1 MHARSIMQGMSFG
14 DTVVIFVLALLFF
27 GPKKLPELAR
37 QIGKV
42 LNEFKRASNEFR
54 SQIESEVSQLEV
66 KERAQA
72 FATPSA
78 PPEGS
83 VIAHSPR
90 AELSVGPQPAVE
102 ETPLETPTLEPT
114 REAIQEPAHRIEAET
129 AIAKAP
135 DA

>member
-1 MHARSIMQGMSFG
+1 MSFG
-14 DTVVIFVLALLFF
+14 DTIVIFILALLFF

-54 SQIESEVSQLEV
+54 QQIESEVSQLDV
-66 KERAQA
+66 QERNKAIM
-72 FATPSA
+72 TPLA

-90 AELSVGPQPAVE
+90 AELSVGPQPVIEPGPAAI
-102 ETPLETPTLEPT
+102 PHPTLEPV
-114 REAIQEPAHRIEAET
+114 QETILEPTHQVAAEPET
-129 AIAKAP
+129 AKAP

>member
-1 MHARSIMQGMSFG
+1 MSFG

-37 QIGKV
+37 KIGKV

-54 SQIESEVSQLEV
+54 SQIESEVSQLEI

-72 FATPSA
+72 MATPA
-78 PPEGS
+78 GPPEGS
-83 VIAHSPR
+83 VVAHSPR
-90 AELSVGPQPAVE
+90 AELSVGPQPAIE
-102 ETPLETPTLEPT
+102 STAEANLPPTLEPT
-114 REAIQEPAHRIEAET
+114 REVIPEPTHQVEPEAAT
-129 AIAKAP
+129 VKAP

>member
-1 MHARSIMQGMSFG
+1 MSFG
-14 DTVVIFVLALLFF
+14 DTIVIFILALLFF

-54 SQIESEVSQLEV
+54 QQIESEVSQLDV
-66 KERAQA
+66 QERNKAIM
-72 FATPSA
+72 TPIA

-90 AELSVGPQPAVE
+90 AELSVGPQPVIEQA
-102 ETPLETPTLEPT
+102 LEAHQATLEPT
-114 REAIQEPAHRIEAET
+114 REEILPPTHQVEADTET
-129 AIAKAP
+129 AKAP

>member
-1 MHARSIMQGMSFG
+1 MSFG

-37 QIGKV
+37 QLGKI

-54 SQIESEVSQLEV
+54 SQIEAEVSQLDV
-66 KERAQA
+66 QERNQTIM
-72 FATPSA
+72 TPIA
-78 PPEGS
+78 PPAGS

-90 AELSVGPQPAVE
+90 AELSVGPQPAIE
-102 ETPLETPTLEPT
+102 PSSEASAQPTLEPT
-114 REAIQEPAHRIEAET
+114 REVIEEPIHQAEPET
-129 AIAKAP
+129 VIAKAP

>member
-1 MHARSIMQGMSFG
+1 MSFG
-14 DTVVIFVLALLFF
+14 DTVVIFILALLFF

-54 SQIESEVSQLEV
+54 SQIESEVSQLDIQ
-66 KERAQA
+66 ERNKTIM
-72 FATPSA
+72 TPIA

-90 AELSVGPQPAVE
+90 AELSVGPQPVIEQVLE
-102 ETPLETPTLEPT
+102 EHQATLEPT
-114 REAIQEPAHRIEAET
+114 REVILEPTHQVEADT
-129 AIAKAP
+129 ATAKAP

>member
-1 MHARSIMQGMSFG
+1 MSFG
-14 DTVVIFVLALLFF
+14 DTVVIFILALLFF

-54 SQIESEVSQLEV
+54 SQIESEVSQLDIQ
-66 KERAQA
+66 ERNKTIM
-72 FATPSA
+72 TPTA

-90 AELSVGPQPAVE
+90 AELSVGPQPVLEQVLE
-102 ETPLETPTLEPT
+102 EHQATLEPT
-114 REAIQEPAHRIEAET
+114 REVILEPTHQIEADTET
-129 AIAKAP
+129 AKAP

>member
-1 MHARSIMQGMSFG
+1 MSFG
-14 DTVVIFVLALLFF
+14 DTVVIFILALLFF

-54 SQIESEVSQLEV
+54 SQIESEVSQLDIQ
-66 KERAQA
+66 ERNKNIM
-72 FATPSA
+72 TPLA

-83 VIAHSPR
+83 VAAHSPR
-90 AELSVGPQPAVE
+90 AELSVGPQPA
-102 ETPLETPTLEPT
+102 LEKALESHQATLEPT
-114 REAIQEPAHRIEAET
+114 REVILEPTHKVEAEPET
-129 AIAKAP
+129 AKAP

>member
-1 MHARSIMQGMSFG
+1 MSFG
-14 DTVVIFVLALLFF
+14 DTVVIFILALLFF

-54 SQIESEVSQLEV
+54 SQIEAEVSQLDV
-66 KERAQA
+66 KERNQTIM
-72 FATPSA
+72 TPIA
-78 PPEGS
+78 PPAGS
-83 VIAHSPR
+83 VVALSPR
-90 AELSVGPQPAVE
+90 AELSVGPQPVIE
-102 ETPLETPTLEPT
+102 QNPEPNTPPSLEPT
-114 REAIQEPAHRIEAET
+114 REVIAEPTHQTDSET

>member
-1 MHARSIMQGMSFG
+1 MSFG

-66 KERAQA
+66 KERAQS
-72 FATPSA
+72 FSTPTA

-90 AELSVGPQPAVE
+90 AELSVGPQPA
-102 ETPLETPTLEPT
+102 LEQSLEGNSHPTLEPV
-114 REAIQEPAHRIEAET
+114 QETILEPTHQIEAET
-129 AIAKAP
+129 ATAKAP

>member
-1 MHARSIMQGMSFG
+1 MSFG
-14 DTVVIFVLALLFF
+14 DSVVIFVLALLFF

-54 SQIESEVSQLEV
+54 AQIESEVSQLDV
-66 KERAQA
+66 QERNKQIM
-72 FATPSA
+72 TPMA

-83 VIAHSPR
+83 SIARSPH
-90 AELSVGPQPAVE
+90 AELSVGPQPSIEQNTDAN
-102 ETPLETPTLEPT
+102 LQPTLEPT
-114 REAIQEPAHRIEAET
+114 REVISDPSHQIEVET
-129 AIAKAP
+129 NTAKAP

>member
-1 MHARSIMQGMSFG
+1 MSFG
-14 DTVVIFVLALLFF
+14 DTVVIFIRALLFF

-54 SQIESEVSQLEV
+54 SQIEAEVSQLDV
-66 KERAQA
+66 QERNKTIM
-72 FATPSA
+72 TPIA

-90 AELSVGPQPAVE
+90 AELSVGPQPVIENSEAN
-102 ETPLETPTLEPT
+102 PQPTLEPT
-114 REAIQEPAHRIEAET
+114 REVILEPTHQVEPEPET
-129 AIAKAP
+129 SKAP

>member
-1 MHARSIMQGMSFG
+1 MSFG
-14 DTVVIFVLALLFF
+14 DTVVIFILALLFF

-54 SQIESEVSQLEV
+54 AQIEAEVSQLDV
-66 KERAQA
+66 QERNKTIM
-72 FATPSA
+72 TPIA

-90 AELSVGPQPAVE
+90 AELSVGPQPVIENSEAN
-102 ETPLETPTLEPT
+102 PQPTLEPT
-114 REAIQEPAHRIEAET
+114 REVILEPTHQVEPEPET
-129 AIAKAP
+129 AKAP

>member
-1 MHARSIMQGMSFG
+1 MSFG
-14 DTVVIFVLALLFF
+14 DTVVIFILALLFF

-54 SQIESEVSQLEV
+54 QQIESEVSQLDLQ
-66 KERAQA
+66 ERNKAIM
-72 FATPSA
+72 TPIA

-90 AELSVGPQPAVE
+90 AELSVGPQPVVE
-102 ETPLETPTLEPT
+102 PGSEANLSPTLEPT
-114 REAIQEPAHRIEAET
+114 QETILEPTHRVEPET
-129 AIAKAP
+129 AKAP

>member
-1 MHARSIMQGMSFG
+1 MSFG
-14 DTVVIFVLALLFF
+14 DTVVIFILALLFF

-54 SQIESEVSQLEV
+54 SQIESEVSQLDIQ
-66 KERAQA
+66 ERNKNIM
-72 FATPSA
+72 TPIA

-90 AELSVGPQPAVE
+90 AELSVGPQPAIEQV
-102 ETPLETPTLEPT
+102 LEAHSQPTLEPT
-114 REAIQEPAHRIEAET
+114 REVILDPIHQVEADT
-129 AIAKAP
+129 TSAKAP

>member
-1 MHARSIMQGMSFG
+1 MSFG
-14 DTVVIFVLALLFF
+14 DTIVIFILALLFF

-54 SQIESEVSQLEV
+54 QQIESEVSQLDV
-66 KERAQA
+66 QERNKAIM
-72 FATPSA
+72 TPLA

-90 AELSVGPQPAVE
+90 AELSVGPQPVIEPGPSAI
-102 ETPLETPTLEPT
+102 PHPTLEPV
-114 REAIQEPAHRIEAET
+114 QETILEPTHQVAAEPET
-129 AIAKAP
+129 AKAP

>member
-1 MHARSIMQGMSFG
+1 MSFG

-66 KERAQA
+66 QERNKQIM
-72 FATPSA
+72 TPIA
-78 PPEGS
+78 PPPGS
-83 VIAHSPR
+83 VAADSPR
-90 AELSVGPQPAVE
+90 AELSVGPQPVME
-102 ETPLETPTLEPT
+102 PGPKIESTPTLEPV
-114 REAIQEPAHRIEAET
+114 QEVILEPPHSTPSIETET
-129 AIAKAP
+129 ATAKAP

>member
-1 MHARSIMQGMSFG
+1 MSFG
-14 DTVVIFVLALLFF
+14 DTVVIFILALLFF

-54 SQIESEVSQLEV
+54 SQIEAEVSQLDV
-66 KERAQA
+66 QERNKTIM
-72 FATPSA
+72 TPIA

-90 AELSVGPQPAVE
+90 AELSVGPQPVIENSEAN
-102 ETPLETPTLEPT
+102 PQPTLEPT
-114 REAIQEPAHRIEAET
+114 REVILEPTHQVEPEPET
-129 AIAKAP
+129 AKAP

>member
-1 MHARSIMQGMSFG
+1 MSFG
-14 DTVVIFVLALLFF
+14 DTVVIFILALLFF

-66 KERAQA
+66 KERTQA
-72 FATPSA
+72 IMTPTA

-83 VIAHSPR
+83 VVAHSPR
-90 AELSVGPQPAVE
+90 AELSVGPEPAIT
-102 ETPLETPTLEPT
+102 ETSSAPTLEPV
-114 REAIQEPAHRIEAET
+114 QETVLEPTHQVDAET
-129 AIAKAP
+129 ATAKAP

>member
-1 MHARSIMQGMSFG
+1 MSFG
-14 DTVVIFVLALLFF
+14 DTVVIFILALLFF

-54 SQIESEVSQLEV
+54 QQIESEVSQLDV
-66 KERAQA
+66 QERNKAVM
-72 FATPSA
+72 TPIA

-90 AELSVGPQPAVE
+90 AELSVGPQPVIE
-102 ETPLETPTLEPT
+102 PSSEGNSHPTLEPVQET
-114 REAIQEPAHRIEAET
+114 ILEPAHQVAAEPET
-129 AIAKAP
+129 AKAP

>member
-1 MHARSIMQGMSFG
+1 MSFG
-14 DTVVIFVLALLFF
+14 DTVVIFILALLFF

-54 SQIESEVSQLEV
+54 SQIEAEVSQLDV
-66 KERAQA
+66 QERNKTIM
-72 FATPSA
+72 TPIA

-90 AELSVGPQPAVE
+90 AELSVGPQPVIEQSTEPA
-102 ETPLETPTLEPT
+102 PQPTLEPT
-114 REAIQEPAHRIEAET
+114 REVILEPTHQTEPEA
-129 AIAKAP
+129 AAAKAP